1 MVALVL
7 RGRDRAAY
15 QPISA
20 AASSPSRS
28 VSLAIATAY
37 HCGVAQGVE
46 TLLAEIAAALT
57 TIAAVAAAWWRKRQ
71 KKAERTRERSAPRAV
86 AARKA
91 QIDLLEGLA
100 LDLGAQR
107 VSLVLAHNGGRDID
121 PGSVLS
127 VTVLGESH
135 APSLS
140 PQASEYQ
147 GRALID
153 AQHLDLLVELDR
165 ERIVQRRL
173 EDLKP
178 GSMLRDEMERDDLAT
193 VILALIC
200 RDARGMYFL
209 QAATRS
215 IDIDEPAVRATMRT
229 VAARLATSLS
239 QTVATGGHPTVGWP

>member
-1 MVALVL
+1 MRAIVA
-7 RGRDRAAY
+7 Y
-15 QPISA
+15 SA
-20 AASSPSRS
+20 
-28 VSLAIATAY
+28 IY
-37 HCGVAQGVE
+37 MEGIG

-57 TIAAVAAAWWRKRQ
+57 TIAAIAAAWWRRKQTR
-71 KKAERTRERSAPRAV
+71 ERTRERSAPRAV

-107 VSLVLAHNGGRDID
+107 VSLVIAHNGGREID
-121 PGSVLS
+121 AGSVLAI
-127 VTVLGESH
+127 TVLGESH

-153 AQHLDLLVELDR
+153 AHHLELLVQLDQ
-165 ERIVQRRL
+165 ERIVHRTL
-173 EDLKP
+173 EDLRP

-193 VILALIC
+193 VFLALIC
-200 RDARGMYFL
+200 RDHRGMYFL

-215 IDIDEPAVRATMRT
+215 LDVDEPAVRATMRT
-229 VAARLATSLS
+229 AAARLCSSLTKS
-239 QTVATGGHPTVGWP
+239 PATGGHPTVTWP